1 MLFIN
6 CFTLTAE
13 KEYSINFTEQHEKF
27 CLSMHYNEAN
37 SYLFLNGVKTY
48 KFQAK
53 DSDINAAPL
62 YLGNVSKDFLV
73 DNMEKTLKI
82 IPAIV
87 VKDMKIKVFNL
98 MLRKQ

>member
-1 MLFIN
+1 
-6 CFTLTAE
+6 
-13 KEYSINFTEQHEKF
+13 
-27 CLSMHYNEAN
+27 MHYNEVN

-73 DNMEKTLKI
+73 DNMEKTLKV
-82 IPAIV
+82 IPAIF